1 MTISGGAKISHDCGS
16 ATEKIRAAYIPWRL
30 NKFGP
35 QTRDQATKKNG
46 GNYILLGRCCDG
58 AARLILAAN
67 AIQAMREY
75 LPSLLAR
82 TSALVHYI
90 GHFYHSLV
98 RLVEGGLLQ
107 LQILPRDFKRWASR
121 RIGSCKARSTT
132 SGGTRPLLVHY
143 HIFKNAGTS
152 FEWTLEQ
159 ALGRRFCTYDLAA
172 PNQILSSADIIRYVK
187 HRPETEAV
195 SSHQASFPA
204 PKIRGREVLTS
215 ILIRDPIA
223 RIRSIYAFERHQE
236 ASTPGALKA
245 KELDFKGYVEWRLS
259 TAPAMLCNYQVH
271 FCSRAKGTRN
281 KKSLDETDLRKAIAN
296 LDQVNIVG
304 TVERY
309 GEWLTLAQL
318 ILCKAFPGILLSATR
333 QNVSTERETTE
344 AAILDDLVNDLDQ
357 TLAEHILEGNKLD
370 MCLHQVADAL
380 LTRKLA
386 ENGVGVALIKAYA
399 EARERLTR
407 KTAGDFGVEP

>member
-1 MTISGGAKISHDCGS
+1 MHHH
-16 ATEKIRAAYIPWRL
+16 
-30 NKFGP
+30 
-35 QTRDQATKKNG
+35 
-46 GNYILLGRCCDG
+46 
-58 AARLILAAN
+58 
-67 AIQAMREY
+67 
-75 LPSLLAR
+75 LPSLFLHGAR
-82 TSALVHYI
+82 I
-90 GHFYHSLV
+90 GRHFGQFYHGV
-98 RLVEGGLLQ
+98 ANIIEVGLLR
-107 LQILPRDFKRWASR
+107 LQISPRDFKRRALR
-121 RIGSCKARSTT
+121 RIPLRKACSTT
-132 SGGTRPLLVHY
+132 SRRTRPLLVHY

-187 HRPETEAV
+187 DRPETEAV

-236 ASTPGALKA
+236 ASTPGALRA

-386 ENGVGVALIKAYA
+386 ENGVEVALIKAYA

>member
-1 MTISGGAKISHDCGS
+1 
-16 ATEKIRAAYIPWRL
+16 
-30 NKFGP
+30 
-35 QTRDQATKKNG
+35 
-46 GNYILLGRCCDG
+46 
-58 AARLILAAN
+58 
-67 AIQAMREY
+67 MREY
-75 LPSLLAR
+75 LPSLLMRA
-82 TSALVHYI
+82 SALVHYI

-121 RIGSCKARSTT
+121 RIASRKALSTT
-132 SGGTRPLLVHY
+132 SRGTRPLLVHY

-159 ALGRRFCTYDLAA
+159 ALGRRFCTYDLTA

-187 HRPETEAV
+187 RRPETEAV
-195 SSHQASFPA
+195 SSHQASFPV

-223 RIRSIYAFERHQE
+223 RIRSIYAFERQQE
-236 ASTPGALKA
+236 VSTPGALKA
-245 KELDFKGYVEWRLS
+245 KELDFKGYIEWRLI
-259 TAPAMLCNYQVH
+259 TAPAMLCNYQVD
-271 FCSRAKGTRN
+271 FCSRTKGTRN

-296 LDQVNIVG
+296 LDQIDIVG

-318 ILCKAFPGILLSATR
+318 ILCKAFPSILLSATR
-333 QNVSTERETTE
+333 QNVTSTGRETTE
-344 AAILDDLVNDLDQ
+344 AAILDDLVNNLDQ
-357 TLAEHILEGNKLD
+357 TLAERLLEGNKLD

-399 EARERLTR
+399 EARERLPR
-407 KTAGDFGVEP
+407 KMVGDFGVEA